1 LDTHTHTHTHNQ
13 IVTHPMLINLQ
24 FTSKIMIGNSNTTSP
39 VADVKHCKQEGEAV
53 GRTRVRQGPL
63 IPDTVIGKSVG

>member
-1 LDTHTHTHTHNQ
+1 
-13 IVTHPMLINLQ
+13 MLINLQ

>member
-1 LDTHTHTHTHNQ
+1 
-13 IVTHPMLINLQ
+13 
-24 FTSKIMIGNSNTTSP
+24 MIGNSNTPNP
-39 VADVKHCKQEGEAV
+39 VPDVNKEHCKQEGEAV